1 MLSHA
6 VNHRA
11 NTLQVWVPAAT
22 ARIIRVT
29 DHIAKTRPFAAKLT
43 SHGHKY
49 SSPHRQNSH
58 KAKSLAKF
66 RLLRTLFVDF
76 TVCGKS
82 HDAAMETES
91 RQRQGK
97 HHGKGTFQKRFDTDG
112 LLLLSYRQAKQLWR
126 RYCRGGTAGLKHSV
140 GRRDDGRSRTP
151 AVCPHCPARLPVC
164 GNWISCLKEIGC
176 TMGLLS
182 GGAL

>member
-1 MLSHA
+1 VLSHA

-58 KAKSLAKF
+58 KARSLAKF

-76 TVCGKS
+76 AACGKS
-82 HDAAMETES
+82 PEDAAEENS
-91 RQRQGK
+91 PPCVGQPVLRRALPASDVVVSAIGPRGCAGPCAHRDLACIQAAP
-97 HHGKGTFQKRFDTDG
+97 
-112 LLLLSYRQAKQLWR
+112 LLSRYLEDLIAKADRVLARDQSSIRDQA
-126 RYCRGGTAGLKHSV
+126 
-140 GRRDDGRSRTP
+140 
-151 AVCPHCPARLPVC
+151 
-164 GNWISCLKEIGC
+164 
-176 TMGLLS
+176 
-182 GGAL
+182 